1 MHQTLY
7 TIERGSK
14 AYTLQN
20 YSFIEPSNIKN
31 ITRKQERGNRLRQ
44 LSAFSENSLETSS
57 NVSTLIFRVMPYNY
71 DLSWVSVSRI
81 F

>member
-7 TIERGSK
+7 TIERDSK

-71 DLSWVSVSRI
+71 DLSWVLVSRI